1 MPWITRVVGCVEL
14 SPQGNCLGWSDAAM
28 FNLVKALEL
37 ALNNGKCL
45 LTGEQLG
52 PDLGSLEDYD
62 TFEKLE
68 ESFKGQVD
76 HFMERMI
83 RLCDYVDRMH
93 ASVLPSPFL
102 SLVVN
107 DCIEKGRD
115 VTEGG
120 AKYNFSGIQ
129 AIQPANLADC
139 LAALKLLVYEERRV
153 DRAELLAALRND
165 FKGDEPL
172 RQTLLNRAPKYGND
186 IEWVDQLGL
195 QWISYFKE
203 RLSRSTNARGGAYH
217 IGLYTVS
224 AHVPLGMNVGATPD
238 GRHARAPLADGGI
251 SAVYGRDTRGPTA
264 LLKSVARMSAVQAG
278 NGTLLNMK
286 FQPDFFKE
294 ESRGTFV
301 QLLKGFVRLK
311 IHHAQFNVVRK
322 EDLEAARRDR
332 SPGAALPFA
341 LPDTPPTLPIWHP
354 ICRMKSLPGR
364 RMGTSENMKG
374 MVFDI
379 RRFSIHDGP
388 GIRTAVF
395 LKGCPLRCAWCQ
407 NPEGIESAPWL
418 TWFPN
423 KCISCLSCVPS
434 CPRQAISPGAEGG
447 IQVDRALCDS
457 CGACAEACPARALV
471 IIGGSISADDVV
483 KEIMT
488 DELFY
493 DISGGGATL
502 TGGEPMAQADFSLEV
517 LALLKERK
525 VHTAIETSLLAD
537 PDSLSRVRERV
548 DLFIVDLK
556 LDESARHAAAT
567 GVSNDLIKSNFIFL
581 SQAGA
586 DILVRIPLIPGFT
599 ADADNL
605 RKIGEL
611 VARTRAD
618 IPVELINFN
627 PLARDKY
634 GLLDRSYPFDRST
647 GKYTTQQMTGFE
659 AILAATGVRIQRR
672 APAAERAARK

>member
-1 MPWITRVVGCVEL
+1 
-14 SPQGNCLGWSDAAM
+14 
-28 FNLVKALEL
+28 
-37 ALNNGKCL
+37 
-45 LTGEQLG
+45 
-52 PDLGSLEDYD
+52 
-62 TFEKLE
+62 
-68 ESFKGQVD
+68 
-76 HFMERMI
+76 
-83 RLCDYVDRMH
+83 
-93 ASVLPSPFL
+93 
-102 SLVVN
+102 
-107 DCIEKGRD
+107 
-115 VTEGG
+115 
-120 AKYNFSGIQ
+120 
-129 AIQPANLADC
+129 
-139 LAALKLLVYEERRV
+139 
-153 DRAELLAALRND
+153 
-165 FKGDEPL
+165 
-172 RQTLLNRAPKYGND
+172 
-186 IEWVDQLGL
+186 
-195 QWISYFKE
+195 
-203 RLSRSTNARGGAYH
+203 
-217 IGLYTVS
+217 
-224 AHVPLGMNVGATPD
+224 
-238 GRHARAPLADGGI
+238 
-251 SAVYGRDTRGPTA
+251 
-264 LLKSVARMSAVQAG
+264 
-278 NGTLLNMK
+278 
-286 FQPDFFKE
+286 
-294 ESRGTFV
+294 
-301 QLLKGFVRLK
+301 
-311 IHHAQFNVVRK
+311 
-322 EDLEAARRDR
+322 
-332 SPGAALPFA
+332 
-341 LPDTPPTLPIWHP
+341 
-354 ICRMKSLPGR
+354 
-364 RMGTSENMKG
+364 

-395 LKGCPLRCAWCQ
+395 LKGCPLRCTWCQ

-418 TWFPN
+418 AWFPN

-434 CPRQAISPGAEGG
+434 CPRRAISPGAKGR

-471 IIGGSISADDVV
+471 IIGGSMSEDDVV

-634 GLLDRSYPFDRST
+634 ELLHRSYPFDQST
-647 GKYTTQQMTGFE
+647 GKYTTQQMMGFE